1 MCFFGVFYHLKYP
14 ILAFE
19 RIANILNKNGYVFAV
34 GSGFGHYLET
44 IEGNPI
50 PSSELEKYRELLDEM
65 DKKRIPLTLSYPGT
79 FKKGNNWFLPNKT
92 ALEAWMIAA
101 GFEVLHISGF
111 INQEGIL
118 SL

>member
-1 MCFFGVFYHLKYP
+1 
-14 ILAFE
+14 
-19 RIANILNKNGYVFAV
+19 
-34 GSGFGHYLET
+34 
-44 IEGNPI
+44 
-50 PSSELEKYRELLDEM
+50 M

-79 FKKGNNWFLPNKT
+79 FKKGNNCFRPNKT

-118 SL
+118 SLEPVAKLVSEPTIEHPLVGETEGYRHNVKILENSR